1 MSIIRSQLTEPW
13 PVVKGYNMMDDDLEQ
28 MSRGQLIAEVKQLRS
43 GIREHRDSSLHD
55 LCWYHPALWG
65 LLPEKTD
72 PVPVVPAWPQ
82 FMQGCVEYRQS
93 LDEQAPE
100 APRSTEPYRQ

>member
-1 MSIIRSQLTEPW
+1 
-13 PVVKGYNMMDDDLEQ
+13 MMDDDLEQ
-28 MSRGQLIAEVKQLRS
+28 MSREQLIAEVRTLRR
-43 GIREHRDSSLHD
+43 GIREHRDSSPHD
-55 LCWYHPALWG
+55 LCWHQPALWD

-82 FMQGCVEYRQS
+82 FMRGFVEYRQS

-100 APRSTEPYRQ
+100 APRSTEPYQRRLIEECRRLTRGVEER